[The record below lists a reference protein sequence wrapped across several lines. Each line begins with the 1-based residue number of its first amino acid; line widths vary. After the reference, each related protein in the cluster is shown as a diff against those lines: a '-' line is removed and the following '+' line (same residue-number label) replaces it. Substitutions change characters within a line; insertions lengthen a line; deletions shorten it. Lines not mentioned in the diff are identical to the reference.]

1 MKKFL
6 TKLAVGLAALSL
18 VNVDAEACTIML
30 VTKGASA
37 DGNVFVS
44 HCDDGFGNDP
54 NTVFVPAKNH
64 KRGSLRPVYLG
75 TAVTHTKAIGHIPE
89 VEHTYAYIDADYPA
103 VNEHGLMLAECTDL
117 CARLPEIPYKEGG
130 GIFYASELGRVAMER
145 CKTAREAI
153 NLMGKLVDE
162 YGIYG
167 RSKTMFVAD
176 KDEGWLF
183 EMQPTPDG
191 KGGLWIAE
199 KIPDGHFSIAANQL
213 RIRAIR
219 EGDSNQIFNP
229 KLPQMLKE
237 LGRAAYDEQ
246 GNLDWVKSLQA
257 EEIDHPYYSMRRV
270 WRGLSTVAPSKNF
283 SPKVEGWDSDYYPL
297 SVKPDKKLAI
307 TDVMKLYRDYYQG
320 TEFDMTKKNSAGVH
334 SSPYDY
340 TENSERAIL
349 SADTSYSYVAQ
360 VNDKLP
366 APVFW
371 LSTNTPLENPFVPFA
386 VAKMTA
392 AYNLALRD
400 KYDDSK
406 MFWASSQVTALSRG
420 YWNSLGGTVSDA
432 VNQSEKNSLELVES
446 SKGLPKNKFAATLN
460 QNAVKVFDD
469 WKNLYARLLI
479 KYDAGAG
486 SKYDERHLPDA
497 PTKY

>member
-18 VNVDAEACTIML
+18 VNVDAQACTIML

-37 DGNVFVS
+37 DGSVFVS
-44 HCDDGFGNDP
+44 HCDDSFGGDP
-54 NTVFVPAKNH
+54 NVVFVPAKDH
-64 KRGSLRPVYLG
+64 KKGTLRPIYSG
-75 TAVTHTKAIGHIPE
+75 GAHTKAIGHIPE
-89 VEHTYAYIDADYPA
+89 VEHTYAYIDADFPA
-103 VNEHGLMLAECTDL
+103 MNEHGLILAECTDL
-117 CARLPEIPYKEGG
+117 CAWLPETHYKEDG
-130 GIFYASELGRVAMER
+130 GIFYSSELGRVALER
-145 CKTAREAI
+145 CKTARQAI
-153 NLMGKLVDE
+153 KLMGSLVDE

-167 RSKTMFVAD
+167 KSKSIFIAD
-176 KDEGWLF
+176 KDEGCLF
-183 EMQPTPDG
+183 EMQPTP

-213 RIRAIR
+213 RIHAIR
-219 EGDSNQIFNP
+219 EGDPNQIFNP
-229 KLPQMLKE
+229 KLPQMLKD

-283 SPKVEGWDSDYYPL
+283 SPKVSGWDSDYYPL

-307 TDVMKLYRDYYQG
+307 TDVMNLYRDYYQG

-340 TENSERAIL
+340 TEKSERSIL

-371 LSTNTPLENPFVPFA
+371 LSTNTPLENPFVPFT

-392 AYNLALRD
+392 AYNFALRD

-406 MFWASSQVTALSRG
+406 IFWASSQVTALSRG
-420 YWNSLGGTVSDA
+420 YWNSLGGTVSEA
-432 VNQSEKNSLELVES
+432 VNQSEKNSLKLVES
-446 SKGLPKNKFAATLN
+446 SKGLSKNKFAATLN

-469 WKNLYARLLI
+469 WKNLYARLL
-479 KYDAGAG
+479 
-486 SKYDERHLPDA
+486 LQ
-497 PTKY
+497 